1 MSENLTI
8 KVYEPILNAM
18 ENLVRV
24 DIPAEIKP
32 QETADNQ
39 AKKLNIAEARENL
52 TDLVNEVAYGGQRL
66 VVMRRGKEL
75 AALVPM
81 EDLQAL
87 RLIAVPQMSIRQD
100 ARSFSVTL
108 PYGTETTQRVDNG
121 AGTPSEKP

>member
-1 MSENLTI
+1 
-8 KVYEPILNAM
+8 M

-32 QETADNQ
+32 QEAPGNQ

-81 EDLQAL
+81 EDLHAL
-87 RLIAVPQMSIRQD
+87 RLIAVQQMSVTQD

-108 PYGTETTQRVDNG
+108 PYGTATTQRVDDG
-121 AGTPSEKP
+121 AGTPNEKL